1 MVEGVSSSSTTDVST
16 MTNSSAAPPDELS
29 KDAFLQLLI
38 AQIRHQDPL
47 NPTDGAEFLAQL
59 AQFSTLEQLM
69 GIREDVETLVAQMT
83 QPEGGDAGA

>member
-16 MTNSSAAPPDELS
+16 TTNSAVAPPDELS

-69 GIREDVETLVAQMT
+69 SIREGVETLVAQMT
-83 QPEGGDAGA
+83 QPEGGNAGA

>member
-1 MVEGVSSSSTTDVST
+1 MVEGVSNSYTTDA
-16 MTNSSAAPPDELS
+16 SAATQSPATPPDELS

-47 NPTDGAEFLAQL
+47 NPADGAEFMAQL

-69 GIREDVETLVAQMT
+69 SIRAGVETLVVQMALL
-83 QPEGGDAGA
+83 EGGNAGA

>member
-16 MTNSSAAPPDELS
+16 TTNSAAAPPDELS

-69 GIREDVETLVAQMT
+69 SIREGVETLVAQMT
-83 QPEGGDAGA
+83 QPEGGNAGA